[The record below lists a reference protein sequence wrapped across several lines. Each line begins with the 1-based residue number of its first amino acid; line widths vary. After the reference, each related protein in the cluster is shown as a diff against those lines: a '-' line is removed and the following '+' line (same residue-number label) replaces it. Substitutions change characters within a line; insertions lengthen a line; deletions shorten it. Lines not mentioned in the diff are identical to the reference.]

1 MDKQTQAIEIK
12 EINYSSIEYQ
22 QELILR
28 DEVLRKPLK
37 MSLFDENLNKEKFD
51 THIGAFLDKQLVGVL
66 ILTKIDDNN
75 IKYRQMAV
83 IEPLRKQNIGSQ
95 LITYAD
101 NHAKK
106 LQFKTIQLNARE
118 VAIGFY
124 EKLGF
129 RTIGDIFFEVGIPH
143 KKMTKIIHY

>member
-12 EINYSSIEYQ
+12 EIKYLSIEYQ

-37 MSLFDENLNKEKFD
+37 MSLFDENLDKEKFD
-51 THIGAFLDKQLVGVL
+51 THFGAFLDKQLVGVL
-66 ILTKIDDNN
+66 ILTKIDDDN

-83 IEPLRKQNIGSQ
+83 IEPLRKLNIGSQ
-95 LITYAD
+95 LVNYAE

-106 LQFKTIQLNARE
+106 HQFKNIQLNARE

-129 RTIGDIFFEVGIPH
+129 TTIGDIFFEVGIPH
-143 KKMTKIIHY
+143 KKMIKEIHY